1 MLESGFSVVFGRMRV
16 IIVKIIADRGSDRDA
31 QIQGQIQNN
40 TESMI
45 NTVA

>member
-1 MLESGFSVVFGRMRV
+1 MLESGLSVVFGRMLV
-16 IIVKIIADRGSDRDA
+16 IIVIIADRGSDRDA